1 MNKNTSLLIF
11 ISSIMS
17 FVIQYSCGMNQLYLE
32 MAETLSYKYKNNSSI
47 EKKQGEENLLLSK
60 FNEVDKGSSPC
71 FFWGKLKNP
80 YELSRCLITLS
91 NTVQSSFNLSP
102 FQLALL
108 KDPIVTAGND
118 QIRFEG
124 FSHCAGVYAR
134 VDILENG
141 QSGEFIENGTTNV
154 DFNTPLISELGKIKK
169 SDELV
174 LSVGQKEVG
183 FHKDGESFIERKV
196 PLPSKW
202 IKGLTTVQQFF
213 SESDYAI
220 TMNRIQAIQL
230 FKTIPTGKV
239 KTDYYLIKRGN
250 KYLFSP
256 LKAKTAVCIGGVHRL
271 RLLQPLIPLIKQL
284 KVYPHRDMQSVT
296 FILSFDELN
305 FVFSISRD
313 FWRGFSGE
321 GASLESLLE
330 DLPDSLVQAFDNYSY
345 TNQEFNPTLMSFE
358 EGIDISKI
366 EKLATK
372 LSAMGL
378 LGYDLTK
385 NSFFYRRLPFK
396 LERILSLNP
405 RLKGAEKLLEDN
417 NVHIDL
423 KDDHKIEATVAGS
436 GVKHYVSI
444 QGDVSKCTCT
454 WFSKNQGERGVCK
467 HILAVKKKAKLS

>member
-1 MNKNTSLLIF
+1 
-11 ISSIMS
+11 
-17 FVIQYSCGMNQLYLE
+17 
-32 MAETLSYKYKNNSSI
+32 MAETLSYKYNTYSSL
-47 EKKQGEENLLLSK
+47 EKQKGKENLLLSK
-60 FNEVDKGSSPC
+60 FSEVNKGSSPC

-91 NTVQSSFNLSP
+91 NIVQSSFNLSP

-108 KDPIVTAGND
+108 KDPIVTAGNN

-134 VDILENG
+134 VDVLENG
-141 QSGEFIENGTTNV
+141 QDGEFIENGTTNV
-154 DFNTPLISELGKIKK
+154 DFNTSLISELGKIKK
-169 SDELV
+169 NDDLI

-183 FHKDGESFIERKV
+183 FHKGGESFIERKV

-202 IKGLTTVQQFF
+202 IKGLTTVQHYF
-213 SESDYAI
+213 SESDYI
-220 TMNRIQAIQL
+220 QTLNRIQAIQL
-230 FKTIPTGKV
+230 FKTIPSGKV

-256 LKAKTAVCIGGVHRL
+256 LKAMSAICIGGIHRL
-271 RLLQPLIPLIKQL
+271 KLLQPLIPLINEL
-284 KVYPHRDMQSVT
+284 KVYPHKDMQSVT
-296 FILSFDELN
+296 FILGFNELN

-321 GASLESLLE
+321 GAALEALVE

-345 TNQEFNPTLMSFE
+345 TNQEFNPALMSFE

-366 EKLATK
+366 EKLSTK

-385 NSFFYRRLPFK
+385 NGFFYRRLPFK

-405 RLKGAEKLLEDN
+405 RLKGAEKLLEDDK
-417 NVHIDL
+417 VQIIL
-423 KDDHKIEATVAGS
+423 KEDHTIEAKVEGS
-436 GVKHYVSI
+436 GVQHYVSI
-444 QGDVSKCTCT
+444 NNNIQKCTCT
-454 WFSKNQGERGVCK
+454 WYSKNQGERGVCK
-467 HILAVKKKAKLS
+467 HILAVKKKVKSN